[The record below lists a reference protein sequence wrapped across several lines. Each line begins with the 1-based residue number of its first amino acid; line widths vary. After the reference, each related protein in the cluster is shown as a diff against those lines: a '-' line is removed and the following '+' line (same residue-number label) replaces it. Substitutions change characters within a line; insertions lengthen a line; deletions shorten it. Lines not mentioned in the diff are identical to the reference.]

1 MATIAEFT
9 IPAHEFA
16 LSETLE
22 RRPDITINIDR
33 VVAHN
38 TTEVVP
44 FVRVIHGE
52 VDGLTEILETDASV
66 AEVELF
72 GKTDDE
78 RFYRLV
84 WNETAEI
91 VGYMVNECAAT
102 VQEAT
107 ASEGEWHL
115 RTLFPERDG
124 LSAMS
129 EYAQENGVDLD
140 IKKIYGTDD
149 FEMARYNLTE
159 LQYEALAAA
168 VEQGYYEIPRE
179 TDSEELAADLD
190 ISHQALSERLRR
202 ATKSLVVSAL
212 AIEDED
218 APRNSNP

>member
-1 MATIAEFT
+1 M
-9 IPAHEFA
+9 
-16 LSETLE
+16 
-22 RRPDITINIDR
+22 
-33 VVAHN
+33 
-38 TTEVVP
+38 P
-44 FVRVIHGE
+44 FVRVTHGE
-52 VDGLTEILETDASV
+52 VNGLTEILETDASV

-107 ASEGEWHL
+107 ASDGEWHL
-115 RTLFPERDG
+115 RALFPDRDG
-124 LSAMS
+124 LSAMN

-140 IKKIYGTDD
+140 MKKIYGTDD

-168 VEQGYYEIPRE
+168 AEQGYYEVPRE
-179 TDSEELAADLD
+179 TDSEELAAELN

-212 AIEDED
+212 AIEGEDE
-218 APRNSNP
+218 PRNSKL